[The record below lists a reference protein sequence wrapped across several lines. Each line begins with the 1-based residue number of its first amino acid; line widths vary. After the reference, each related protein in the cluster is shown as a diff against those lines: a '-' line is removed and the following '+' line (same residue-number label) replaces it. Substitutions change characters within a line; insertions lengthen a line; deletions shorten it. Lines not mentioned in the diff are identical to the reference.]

1 MLFLLNKRGSL
12 LQEGL
17 KNLAVELLMVRLNSR
32 IKEVNFMDINEIKA
46 IENKIK
52 DVLNV
57 YNFKEVIIND
67 DIVYEYKKQY
77 YKFTYVPDL
86 KAFVIE
92 SSDNYNDA
100 VMNVYEDSD
109 IYPLALGSNNLI
121 EQIIKDL
128 EKYYL

>member
-1 MLFLLNKRGSL
+1 
-12 LQEGL
+12 
-17 KNLAVELLMVRLNSR
+17 
-32 IKEVNFMDINEIKA
+32 MDTNEIKSV
-46 IENKIK
+46 ENKIK
-52 DVLNV
+52 DVLKV

-67 DIVYEYKKQY
+67 DIVYEYKDQY

-100 VMNVYEDSD
+100 FLNVYEDLD
-109 IYPLALGSNNLI
+109 IYPLALGKNNLI